1 MLLSVDNKD
10 GLDGSLGDFS
20 RLPNITSVNNSVNWM
35 AGNDMEGSNGSR
47 GSMGHISN
55 EITVTTARQKLTER
69 EQIQLPGVSS
79 LHVGHTASRHLH

>member
-35 AGNDMEGSNGSR
+35 AGNAMEGSKGGR
-47 GSMGHISN
+47 GGMGHISN
-55 EITVTTARQKLTER
+55 EITVTTAQQKLTER
-69 EQIQLPGVSS
+69 GQIQLPGVSS